1 MANLTDFEAYNLKNE
16 FLSNYFE
23 PLTKEEA
30 TRQIFILDK
39 IQDSEDVACIRSKN
53 QENNARAKSTQ
64 SVPFFVADRDLRNKD
79 IWKITGRFLNDD
91 NDKLDLTRLN
101 INKIRILT

>member
-1 MANLTDFEAYNLKNE
+1 MANLTNLEAYNFKNE

-39 IQDSEDVACIRSKN
+39 IQDSEDVACIRSKKK
-53 QENNARAKSTQ
+53 EC
-64 SVPFFVADRDLRNKD
+64 
-79 IWKITGRFLNDD
+79 
-91 NDKLDLTRLN
+91 
-101 INKIRILT
+101 